1 MGDKCP
7 RLEFMQMTPPKTIDD
22 AALLAGLQAKDEKAI
37 FDVYQLY
44 FTTVERYVSMNS
56 GNEQDAEDVFQD
68 TVMVLLNYI
77 SKANFVL
84 TCSLKTLIFAIAR
97 RIWLKQ
103 LRGRYRVETLSDLE
117 VSEKDFVTNWE
128 EVEKSERKYN
138 SLPNVLSRIS
148 VHCSGLLKNL
158 FLTGKIPEH
167 YKNNHS
173 MRNQKYKC
181 LEQARKMMEKIEVAG
196 DIT

>member
-1 MGDKCP
+1 
-7 RLEFMQMTPPKTIDD
+7 MTPPKTIDD
-22 AALLAGLQAKDEKAI
+22 AALLAGLRAKDEKAI
-37 FDVYQLY
+37 YDVYQLY
-44 FTTVERYVSMNS
+44 FTSVERYVCMNS
-56 GNEQDAEDVFQD
+56 GSEQDAEDVFQD
-68 TVMVLLNYI
+68 AIMVLLNYVA
-77 SKANFVL
+77 KDNFVL

-103 LRGRYRVETLSDLE
+103 LRGRYRVEALSDLE
-117 VSEKDFVTNWE
+117 VSQVDFLTNWE
-128 EVEKSERKYN
+128 DVEKSERKYN
-138 SLPNVLSRIS
+138 SLPNVLGRIS
-148 VHCSGLLKNL
+148 VHCSGLLKDL

-181 LEQARKMMEKIEVAG
+181 LEQARKMMEKIQVAG